1 MVKSVSPASPAAAAP
16 AAAAGPA
23 KIKAPRAKKPKA
35 AVAAPAPVLA
45 VAVVPAPAPAAAPVA
60 AAAPAKH
67 RAPKASAVLAVAP
80 RVHKPVP
87 TPAPVAARMH
97 KPLSAR
103 AQRIQERPMQGMSR
117 KRISTLARQHGLGP
131 LTATAVE
138 AVRDVVANTV
148 DEVLRHAL
156 LLTDMRR
163 AKTVTARCVADAYA
177 DAHRIKHQLYLPID
191 DATPAD
197 DGEDRRAI
205 SHALED
211 GSASVRRRRRAAD
224 EGASADDDA
233 SA

>member
-1 MVKSVSPASPAAAAP
+1 MVKSVSPVSPAAAAP

-23 KIKAPRAKKPKA
+23 KIKAPRVKKPKA
-35 AVAAPAPVLA
+35 AVAAPAPVP
-45 VAVVPAPAPAAAPVA
+45 AVVVAPAPAPVA

-224 EGASADDDA
+224 EGAADDDA